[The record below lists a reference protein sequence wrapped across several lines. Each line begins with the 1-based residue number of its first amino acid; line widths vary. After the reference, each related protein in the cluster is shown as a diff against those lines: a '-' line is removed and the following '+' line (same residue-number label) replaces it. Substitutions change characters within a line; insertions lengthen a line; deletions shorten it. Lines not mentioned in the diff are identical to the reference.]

1 VTTRV
6 DLEAERLRMQDPVLS
21 AAYAQCEAIHRKYD
35 PSFYAGCLMLPPA
48 KRPYIDSLYA
58 HARLLDQIV
67 DDPDVPDVAAKE
79 ERLDARIAAYE
90 LALEQGDS
98 DDPIL
103 KAAAHT
109 ALTWDIPIEHFR
121 AFSDTMRSDLTVTDY
136 ATYDELLAYMYGA
149 AALLGLQLIPILE
162 PLDNS
167 PEGAAHAAERS
178 VALGH
183 ALQLTNI
190 LRDVDEDLGRGRLY
204 LPRED
209 LDTFGV
215 TRADFEA
222 RTMNDGIRALLK
234 FEAERARAY
243 YADAHAAVTLL
254 HPASRECVGTALTL
268 YSGILDSLEHADYQ
282 VFGVRHGFSKAKALR
297 IAAPAY
303 LRARRTWR
311 TA

>member
-1 VTTRV
+1 
-6 DLEAERLRMQDPVLS
+6 MQDPELS
-21 AAYAQCEAIHRKYD
+21 AAYAQCKAIHRRYD

-67 DDPDVPDVAAKE
+67 DDPDTPDVTAKAA
-79 ERLDARIAAYE
+79 RLDARIAAYE

-98 DDPIL
+98 PDPVL

-109 ALTWDIPIEHFR
+109 ASTWDIPIEHFH

-136 ATYDELLAYMYGA
+136 ATYDDLLAYMYGA

-162 PLDNS
+162 PLDPS
-167 PEGAAHAAERS
+167 ASERS
-178 VALGH
+178 IAVGH

-190 LRDVDEDLGRGRLY
+190 LRDIDEDLGRGRLY
-204 LPRED
+204 LPQED
-209 LDTFGV
+209 LDKFDV

-222 RTMNDGIRALLK
+222 RTMTDNIRALLK
-234 FEAERARAY
+234 FEADRARAY
-243 YADAHAAVTLL
+243 YTDAHAALALL
-254 HPASRECVGTALTL
+254 HPSSRECVGTALTL
-268 YSGILDSLEHADYQ
+268 YAGILDSLEQADYQ
-282 VFGVRHGFSKAKALR
+282 VFGVRHGFSKLKALR

-303 LRARRTWR
+303 VRARRSWR
-311 TA
+311 G

>member
-1 VTTRV
+1 V
-6 DLEAERLRMQDPVLS
+6 DLEAERLRMQDPALS
-21 AAYAQCEAIHRKYD
+21 AGYAQCKAIHREYD

-67 DDPDVPDVAAKE
+67 DDPTVPEAAAKE
-79 ERLDARIAAYE
+79 ARLDARIAAYE
-90 LALEQGDS
+90 LALEKGDS
-98 DDPIL
+98 DDPVL

-121 AFSDTMRSDLTVTDY
+121 AFSDTMRSDLTVTEY
-136 ATYDELLAYMYGA
+136 ATYDDLLAYMYGA

-162 PLDNS
+162 PLDPS
-167 PEGAAHAAERS
+167 ALERS
-178 VALGH
+178 IVLGY

-190 LRDVDEDLGRGRLY
+190 LRDIEEDLGRGRLY
-204 LPRED
+204 LPQED
-209 LDTFGV
+209 LDRFGV

-222 RTMNDGIRALLK
+222 RTMTDGIRALLK

-243 YADAHAAVTLL
+243 YAEAHATISLL
-254 HPASRECVGTALTL
+254 HPSSRECVGTALTL
-268 YSGILDSLEHADYQ
+268 YAGILDSLEQADYQ

-303 LRARRTWR
+303 FRARRAWR
-311 TA
+311 G

>member
-1 VTTRV
+1 
-6 DLEAERLRMQDPVLS
+6 MQDPALAS
-21 AAYAQCEAIHRKYD
+21 AYAQCKAIHRKYD

-58 HARLLDQIV
+58 HARMLDQIV
-67 DDPDVPDVAAKE
+67 DDPSAADVAAKE
-79 ERLDARIAAYE
+79 ARLDARIAAYE
-90 LALEQGDS
+90 RALQQGDS
-98 DDPIL
+98 DDPVL

-109 ALTWDIPIEHFR
+109 ALTWDIPIEHFH

-136 ATYDELLAYMYGA
+136 ATYDDLLAYMYGA
-149 AALLGLQLIPILE
+149 GALLGLQLVPVLE
-162 PLDNS
+162 PLDPS
-167 PEGAAHAAERS
+167 ADAAAHAAERS
-178 VALGH
+178 IALGY

-190 LRDVDEDLGRGRLY
+190 LRDVEEDLDRGRLY
-204 LPRED
+204 LPQED
-209 LDTFGV
+209 LAKFGV

-222 RTMNDGIRALLK
+222 RTMTDGLRALLK

-243 YADAHAAVTLL
+243 YAEAHAAITLL

-268 YSGILDSLEHADYQ
+268 YAGILDSLEQADYQ

-303 LRARRTWR
+303 LRARRSWR
-311 TA
+311 S

>member
-1 VTTRV
+1 
-6 DLEAERLRMQDPVLS
+6 MQDPELS
-21 AAYAQCEAIHRKYD
+21 AAYAQCKAIHREYD

-67 DDPDVPDVAAKE
+67 DDPDTPDVTARAA
-79 ERLDARIAAYE
+79 RLDARIAAYE

-98 DDPIL
+98 PDPVL

-109 ALTWDIPIEHFR
+109 ASAWDIPIEHFH

-136 ATYDELLAYMYGA
+136 ATYDDLLAYMYGA

-162 PLDNS
+162 PLDPS
-167 PEGAAHAAERS
+167 ASKRS
-178 VALGH
+178 IAVGH

-190 LRDVDEDLGRGRLY
+190 LRDIDEDLGRGRLY
-204 LPRED
+204 LPQED
-209 LDTFGV
+209 LDKFDV

-222 RTMNDGIRALLK
+222 RTMTDNIRALLK
-234 FEAERARAY
+234 FEADRARAY
-243 YADAHAAVTLL
+243 YTDAHAALALL
-254 HPASRECVGTALTL
+254 HPSSRECVGTALTL
-268 YSGILDSLEHADYQ
+268 YAGILDSLEQADYQ
-282 VFGVRHGFSKAKALR
+282 VFGVRHGFSKLKALR

-303 LRARRTWR
+303 VRARRSWR
-311 TA
+311 G